1 MKVDLSSQAISL
13 RLKQVEDL
21 RRLCLS
27 LGKAKIVK
35 NEKDSRDDKDKSKS

>member
-1 MKVDLSSQAISL
+1 MKVDLSSEAISL

-27 LGKAKIVK
+27 LGKARIVK
-35 NEKDSRDDKDKSKS
+35 DKKDVKDDKDKGS